1 MGVTSRITHPAISIS
16 CQNDGG
22 LDLGSTLGV
31 VFRMI
36 PFREERNH
44 FLHKRHSPMRKPE
57 SMSAFALK
65 TGLLC
70 RSVLASGTLSPPVV
84 RAMSVLSLRGKYLV
98 AESWR
103 RACSVP
109 PPSASHQ

>member
-1 MGVTSRITHPAISIS
+1 MRDGVTSRITHPAISIS

-36 PFREERNH
+36 PFRR
-44 FLHKRHSPMRKPE
+44 SPMRKPE

-84 RAMSVLSLRGKYLV
+84 RAMSVVSLRGKYLV

-109 PPSASHQ
+109 PPSASRQ